1 MKNKLKQVLSLLG
14 VLLCFCSCELSDST
28 DDTPEVVKPKCATL
42 LFYMVGENDLSDY
55 MEVNIANMI
64 TGYKQTDSVANIL
77 VYKDVDDTPKLYLL
91 DKDSYGTVTLK
102 TVKTYQN
109 QTSVDPEVMSEVL
122 NDVFTNYP
130 ALKKGVVF
138 SSHADGSLLQT
149 STIGKRSFGMEKING
164 TYYGMNITDINEA
177 LSKCAYLDMVMFDA
191 CLMANIETAYEIKDR
206 AKYLLATPNS
216 VPGNGFP
223 YQYVISDLLKMDKAS
238 LEHAA
243 EQYYNYYRMNSVE
256 WDDFVAVS
264 LTDLTKISSVA
275 EAMDSLCRIPCVRN
289 KIEMLEAEDIQ
300 KYELTKDLYDCGQW
314 IDSIGCGSKQ
324 ATVVKAALD
333 AAVVYK
339 KRSDY
344 ACCDDWGTLYLPIT
358 DERFSGL
365 NTYLPGDAK
374 TVYEILQQQFFTTLK
389 WYTDAGLWRCSRYN
403 RYAVN

>member
-1 MKNKLKQVLSLLG
+1 MKNKLKQVLSLLS

-109 QTSVDPEVMSEVL
+109 QASVDPEVMSEVL

-177 LSKCAYLDMVMFDA
+177 LSKCAYFDMVMFDA
-191 CLMANIETAYEIKDR
+191 CLMANVETAYEIKDC

-314 IDSIGCGSKQ
+314 IDSIGCGGQQ

-344 ACCDDWGTLYLPIT
+344 ACCDDRGTLYLPIT

-389 WYTDAGLWRCSRYN
+389 WYTNAGLWRCSRYN

>member
-109 QTSVDPEVMSEVL
+109 QASVDPEVMSEVL

-177 LSKCAYLDMVMFDA
+177 LSKCAYFDMVMFDA
-191 CLMANIETAYEIKDR
+191 CLMANVETAYEIKDC

-365 NTYLPGDAK
+365 NTYLPGDAN
-374 TVYEILQQQFFTTLK
+374 TMYEILQQQFFTTLK

>member
-91 DKDSYGTVTLK
+91 NKDDYGTVTLK

-109 QTSVDPEVMSEVL
+109 QASVDPEVMAEVL

-138 SSHADGSLLQT
+138 SSHADGSLYQP
-149 STIGKRSFGMEKING
+149 STISKRSFGMELINK
-164 TYYGMNITDINEA
+164 TYYGMNITDIDEA
-177 LSKCAYLDMVMFDA
+177 LSECPYLDMVMFDA
-191 CLMANIETAYEIKDR
+191 CLMANVETAYEIKSR

-216 VPGNGFP
+216 VPGDGFP

-243 EQYYNYYRMNSVE
+243 EQYYNYYHLNSE
-256 WDDFVAVS
+256 TWDDFVAVS

-275 EAMDSLCRIPCVRN
+275 EAVDSLCRIPCVRN
-289 KIEMLEAEDIQ
+289 KIEMLEADDIQ
-300 KYELTKDLYDCGQW
+300 KYELEKDLYDCGQW
-314 IDSIGCGSKQ
+314 IDSIGCGTRQ
-324 ATVVKAALD
+324 VTVVKAALD

-344 ACCDDWGTLYLPIT
+344 ACCDDWGTLRLPIT

-365 NTYLPGDAK
+365 NTYLPGN
-374 TVYEILQQQFFTTLK
+374 TVSEILQQQFFTTLK

>member
-42 LFYMVGENDLSDY
+42 LFYMVGENNLSDY
-55 MEVNIANMI
+55 MEDNIANMI

-91 DKDSYGTVTLK
+91 NKDDYGTVTLK

-109 QTSVDPEVMSEVL
+109 QASVDPEVMAEVL

-138 SSHADGSLLQT
+138 SSHADGSLYQP
-149 STIGKRSFGMEKING
+149 STISKRSFGMELINK
-164 TYYGMNITDINEA
+164 TYYGMNITDIDEA
-177 LSKCAYLDMVMFDA
+177 LSECPYLDMVMFDA
-191 CLMANIETAYEIKDR
+191 CLMANVETAYEIKGR

-216 VPGNGFP
+216 VPGDGFP

-243 EQYYNYYRMNSVE
+243 EQYYNYYHLNSE
-256 WDDFVAVS
+256 TWDDFVAVS

-275 EAMDSLCRIPCVRN
+275 EAVDSLCRIPCVRN
-289 KIEMLEAEDIQ
+289 KIEMLEADDIQ
-300 KYELTKDLYDCGQW
+300 KYELEKDLYDCGQW
-314 IDSIGCGSKQ
+314 IDSIGCGTRQ
-324 ATVVKAALD
+324 VTVVKAALD

-344 ACCDDWGTLYLPIT
+344 ACCDDWGTLRLPIT

-365 NTYLPGDAK
+365 NTYLPGN
-374 TVYEILQQQFFTTLK
+374 TVSEILQQQFFTTLK

>member
-109 QTSVDPEVMSEVL
+109 QASVDPEVMSEVL

-289 KIEMLEAEDIQ
+289 KIEMLETEDIQ

-365 NTYLPGDAK
+365 NTYLPGDAN
-374 TVYEILQQQFFTTLK
+374 TMYEILQQQFFTTLK

>member
-1 MKNKLKQVLSLLG
+1 MKNKLKQVLSLLS

-109 QTSVDPEVMSEVL
+109 QASVDPEVMSEVL

-191 CLMANIETAYEIKDR
+191 CLMANVETAYEIKDR

-243 EQYYNYYRMNSVE
+243 EQYYNYYHLNSE
-256 WDDFVAVS
+256 TWDDFVAVS

-275 EAMDSLCRIPCVRN
+275 EAVDSLCRIPCVRN
-289 KIEMLEAEDIQ
+289 KIEMLEADDIQ
-300 KYELTKDLYDCGQW
+300 KYELEKDLYDCGQW
-314 IDSIGCGSKQ
+314 IDSIGCGTRQ
-324 ATVVKAALD
+324 VTVVKAALD

-344 ACCDDWGTLYLPIT
+344 ACCDYRGTLRLPIT

-365 NTYLPGDAK
+365 NTYLPGN
-374 TVYEILQQQFFTTLK
+374 TVSEILQQQFFTTLK

>member
-109 QTSVDPEVMSEVL
+109 QASVDPEVMSEVL

-164 TYYGMNITDINEA
+164 TYYGMNITDINA
-177 LSKCAYLDMVMFDA
+177 VYIPVNATFRWFIICSSNNLSCTENVLPTIKGDKC
-191 CLMANIETAYEIKDR
+191 
-206 AKYLLATPNS
+206 
-216 VPGNGFP
+216 
-223 YQYVISDLLKMDKAS
+223 LK
-238 LEHAA
+238 EHK
-243 EQYYNYYRMNSVE
+243 V
-256 WDDFVAVS
+256 
-264 LTDLTKISSVA
+264 
-275 EAMDSLCRIPCVRN
+275 
-289 KIEMLEAEDIQ
+289 
-300 KYELTKDLYDCGQW
+300 
-314 IDSIGCGSKQ
+314 
-324 ATVVKAALD
+324 
-333 AAVVYK
+333 
-339 KRSDY
+339 
-344 ACCDDWGTLYLPIT
+344 
-358 DERFSGL
+358 
-365 NTYLPGDAK
+365 
-374 TVYEILQQQFFTTLK
+374 
-389 WYTDAGLWRCSRYN
+389 
-403 RYAVN
+403 

>member
-109 QTSVDPEVMSEVL
+109 QASVDPEVMSEVL

-223 YQYVISDLLKMDKAS
+223 YQYVISDLLKMDKVS

-365 NTYLPGDAK
+365 NTYLPGDAN
-374 TVYEILQQQFFTTLK
+374 TMYEILQQQFFTTLK

>member
-191 CLMANIETAYEIKDR
+191 CLMANVETAYEIKDC

-275 EAMDSLCRIPCVRN
+275 EEMDSLCRIPCVRN

-365 NTYLPGDAK
+365 NTYLPGDAN
-374 TVYEILQQQFFTTLK
+374 TMYEILQQQFFTTLK

>member
-109 QTSVDPEVMSEVL
+109 QASVDPKVMSEVL

-191 CLMANIETAYEIKDR
+191 CLMANVETAYEIKDR

-275 EAMDSLCRIPCVRN
+275 EEMDSLCRIPCVRN

-365 NTYLPGDAK
+365 NTYLPGDAN
-374 TVYEILQQQFFTTLK
+374 TMYEILQQQFFTTLK

>member
-109 QTSVDPEVMSEVL
+109 QASVDPEVMSEVL

-191 CLMANIETAYEIKDR
+191 CLMANVETAYEIKDC

-365 NTYLPGDAK
+365 NTYLPGDAN
-374 TVYEILQQQFFTTLK
+374 TMYEILQQQFFTTLK

>member
-109 QTSVDPEVMSEVL
+109 QASVDPEVMSEVL

-365 NTYLPGDAK
+365 NTYLPGDAN
-374 TVYEILQQQFFTTLK
+374 TMYEILQQQFFTTLK

>member
-91 DKDSYGTVTLK
+91 NKDDYGTVTLK

-109 QTSVDPEVMSEVL
+109 QASVDPEVMAEVL

-365 NTYLPGDAK
+365 NTYLPGDAN
-374 TVYEILQQQFFTTLK
+374 TMYEILQQQFFTTLK

>member
-109 QTSVDPEVMSEVL
+109 QASVDPEVMSEVL

-130 ALKKGVVF
+130 TLKKGVVF

-177 LSKCAYLDMVMFDA
+177 LSKCAYFDMVMFDA
-191 CLMANIETAYEIKDR
+191 CLMANVETAYEIKDC

-314 IDSIGCGSKQ
+314 IDSIGCGGQQ

-365 NTYLPGDAK
+365 NTYLPGDAN
-374 TVYEILQQQFFTTLK
+374 TMYEILQQQFFTTLK

>member
-177 LSKCAYLDMVMFDA
+177 LSKCAYFDMVMFDA
-191 CLMANIETAYEIKDR
+191 CLMANVETAYEIKDC

-314 IDSIGCGSKQ
+314 IDSIGCGGQQ

>member
-1 MKNKLKQVLSLLG
+1 MKNKIKLVLSLLG
-14 VLLCFCSCELSDST
+14 VLLCFFSCDLADST
-28 DDTPEVVKPKCATL
+28 DDTPVVIKPKCATL

-91 DKDSYGTVTLK
+91 DKDSYGTVTLR

-109 QTSVDPEVMSEVL
+109 QASVDPDVMSEVL
-122 NDVFTNYP
+122 KDVFTNYP
-130 ALKKGVVF
+130 ALKKGVIF
-138 SSHADGSLLQT
+138 SSHADGSLFQS
-149 STIGKRSFGMEKING
+149 STIRKRSFGMEKING
-164 TYYGMNITDINEA
+164 TYYGMNVTDVNEA
-177 LSKCAYLDMVMFDA
+177 LSKCPYLDMVMFDA

-216 VPGNGFP
+216 VPGDGFP
-223 YQYVISDLLKMDKAS
+223 YQYIISDLLKMDKAS

-243 EQYYNYYRMNSVE
+243 DQYYNYYRMNSVE

-275 EAMDSLCRIPCVRN
+275 EAMDSLCSQSCVCA
-289 KIEMLEAEDIQ
+289 KIELLEAEHIQ

-314 IDSIGCGSKQ
+314 IDSIGCGSQQ
-324 ATVVKAALD
+324 AIAVKTALD

-358 DERFSGL
+358 DDRFSGL
-365 NTYLPGDAK
+365 NTYLPGDVS
-374 TVYEILQQQFFTTLK
+374 TMYDILQQQFFTTLK
-389 WYTDAGLWRCSRYN
+389 WYADAGLWRCSRYN
-403 RYAVN
+403 RYAVK

>member
-109 QTSVDPEVMSEVL
+109 QASVDPEVMSEVL

-191 CLMANIETAYEIKDR
+191 CLMANVETAYEIKDC

-275 EAMDSLCRIPCVRN
+275 EEMDSLCRIPCVRN

-365 NTYLPGDAK
+365 NTYLPGDAN
-374 TVYEILQQQFFTTLK
+374 TMYEILQQQFFTTLK